1 MQTNEDTYLKE
12 PEEKEE
18 EKSILKTFNDSFKI
32 DEYTEEIARLLNT
45 NSQLQEMM
53 NKLGIKIMKAS
64 QQVTYN

>member
-64 QQVTYN
+64 HQVTYN

>member
-1 MQTNEDTYLKE
+1 MQNNEDTYLNE

-18 EKSILKTFNDSFKI
+18 GKGILKTFNDSFKI

-64 QQVTYN
+64 QEVAYN

>member
-1 MQTNEDTYLKE
+1 MQTNEDTYLNE

-18 EKSILKTFNDSFKI
+18 GKSILKTFNDSFKI

-64 QQVTYN
+64 QEVAYN

>member
-1 MQTNEDTYLKE
+1 MQTNEDTYLNE
-12 PEEKEE
+12 PEEKEG
-18 EKSILKTFNDSFKI
+18 KSILKTFNDSFKI

-64 QQVTYN
+64 QEVAYN